1 MHFALL
7 RTLPLIPCNLT
18 GYMVLF
24 GTSIFFQGSKL
35 NKISRPSWTSSRIFW
50 SFKKYNSI
58 ISAENKLTNKTRFH
72 LFRVSSQDWEG
83 NKTLVQLQIILFSD
97 CSKLEPLVM
106 GFNSQFRFGIYTH
119 KDVLE
124 TNSDGDFKE
133 YFQVF
138 TEHFRI

>member
-7 RTLPLIPCNLT
+7 RTTPLIPCNLT

-24 GTSIFFQGSKL
+24 GTSVFFQGSKL

-50 SFKKYNSI
+50 SFNFSI
-58 ISAENKLTNKTRFH
+58 ISAENEWTNKARFH
-72 LFRVSSQDWEG
+72 LFRVGSQDWER
-83 NKTLVQLQIILFSD
+83 NKTLVRLQIILFSD

-106 GFNSQFRFGIYTH
+106 GFNSQFRFGIYTY
-119 KDVLE
+119 KDILE

-138 TEHFRI
+138 TEHFHI